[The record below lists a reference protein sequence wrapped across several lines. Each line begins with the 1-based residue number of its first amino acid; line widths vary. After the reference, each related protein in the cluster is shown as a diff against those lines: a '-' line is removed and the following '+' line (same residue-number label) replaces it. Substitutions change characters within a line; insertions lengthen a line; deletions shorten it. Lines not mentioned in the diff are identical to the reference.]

1 MSIDLDKIRQKVAQL
16 SGKGKKNNL
25 WWPEIGKD
33 YNVRVIPWPDGNDGS
48 PYKERA
54 FYYGIGSAKS
64 ILAPFQF
71 NKEDPIQALITKLRK
86 GASPGELE
94 LAKQFY
100 PKRKYYIPV
109 VVRGEEELGVRLWSV
124 NKETLTDVL
133 NLMLG
138 DAGDVSD
145 VKDGRDI
152 TVKCSS
158 SGRKFQGRDVA
169 KITIQPKM
177 SVTAAGTAKQ
187 MKEWN
192 SSFPNLD
199 EMYSLMDADDIEK
212 HVNDHLNG
220 GSTPDGT
227 EKTQAGKPVSTE
239 LSTEE
244 LAEHDDVF
252 SKLTE
257 IADGDE

>member
-1 MSIDLDKIRQKVAQL
+1 MAIDLDKIRQKVAQL

-25 WWPEIGKD
+25 WWPEVDKD
-33 YNVRVIPWPDGNDGS
+33 YNVRIIPWQDGNDGS

-54 FYYGIGSAKS
+54 FYYGIGGAKA

-71 NKEDPIQALITKLRK
+71 GKDDPIQSLINKLRK
-86 GASPGELE
+86 GGTPGELE

-145 VKDGRDI
+145 VKEGRDI
-152 TVKCSS
+152 LVKCMP

-177 SVTAAGTAKQ
+177 AVTVAGTAKQ
-187 MKEWN
+187 LKEWT

-199 EMYSLMDADDIEK
+199 EMYSLMSADDIEK
-212 HVNDHLNG
+212 HVNDHLNKG
-220 GSTPDGT
+220 AASDGT
-227 EKTQAGKPVSTE
+227 ERSTNGKSTSAE

-244 LAEHDDVF
+244 LAEQENVF
-252 SKLTE
+252 SKL
-257 IADGDE
+257 DELAEDEE